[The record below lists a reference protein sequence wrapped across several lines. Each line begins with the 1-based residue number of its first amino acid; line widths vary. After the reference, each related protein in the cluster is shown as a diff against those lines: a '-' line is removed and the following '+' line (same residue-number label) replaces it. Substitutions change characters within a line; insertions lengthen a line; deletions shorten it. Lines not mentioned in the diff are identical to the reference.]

1 MLNSEEESDV
11 GDRVPLQDLPGRFA
25 SAFTAKETAHV
36 DSIMSRLET
45 MSSEDWQRLLRTGQG
60 CHDLLLMVHTVVL
73 QGRRDAR
80 WKDEGS
86 TALELLGDYLDLV
99 VVPMVL
105 KRTTLREEAMQCPCG
120 RCSNALQ
127 AIHHLQ
133 DRSILTH
140 LHEADASSFL
150 GFHLEEAAASPFLS
164 GAESSE
170 KISVAAAAAGSLAVL
185 AASARL
191 QENSSLYTV
200 PPGVVRSL
208 AAVLQLAASLRHES
222 THSLALSL
230 HVLRNVAA
238 NYQEVMDTS
247 ADTLRDCFQLLFEKD
262 QDGCCDGN
270 LQGRQSTDSVCSKS
284 AETGNPQES
293 DECASAEGLR
303 AKDPD
308 ALKEAQMPVRSFRSS
323 ERLGLLSV
331 LLQALFQSQD
341 ALQSLSI
348 SEEEIRQEV
357 IRLASDLRAEPLKRP
372 TRMAFLGIQLYLL
385 ICRSSHAR
393 RQYAILELPVL
404 EAERRTVAFLLST
417 STSQHCVLLQAMAQD
432 VHSWLLWQSQAFAKQ
447 APKLPKEEMRKRRSH
462 KSRASRPPL
471 EEPKASENREEVSR
485 TPDEGS
491 PSPPRVG
498 LFTDGE
504 AVWMAHSLLVAAFAV
519 CLLVYWSS
527 LEHTPASQV
536 AARNGQLAG

>member
-25 SAFTAKETAHV
+25 SASTAKETGHV

-45 MSSEDWQRLLRTGQG
+45 MSSEDWQWLLRTGQG

-133 DRSILTH
+133 DRSILTR
-140 LHEADASSFL
+140 LHEADALSFL
-150 GFHLEEAAASPFLS
+150 GFHLEEAATSLFS
-164 GAESSE
+164 GAESSD

-200 PPGVVRSL
+200 SPGVVRAL
-208 AAVLQLAASLRHES
+208 AAALQHASSLRHES

-230 HVLRNVAA
+230 HVLRNVAG

-262 QDGCCDGN
+262 RDVCGEGN
-270 LQGRQSTDSVCSKS
+270 SQGRQCTDSVCSNS

-308 ALKEAQMPVRSFRSS
+308 VLKEAQMPVRSFRSS

-331 LLQALFQSQD
+331 LLQAGG
-341 ALQSLSI
+341 
-348 SEEEIRQEV
+348 R
-357 IRLASDLRAEPLKRP
+357 
-372 TRMAFLGIQLYLL
+372 
-385 ICRSSHAR
+385 C
-393 RQYAILELPVL
+393 
-404 EAERRTVAFLLST
+404 
-417 STSQHCVLLQAMAQD
+417 
-432 VHSWLLWQSQAFAKQ
+432 
-447 APKLPKEEMRKRRSH
+447 
-462 KSRASRPPL
+462 
-471 EEPKASENREEVSR
+471 
-485 TPDEGS
+485 
-491 PSPPRVG
+491 
-498 LFTDGE
+498 
-504 AVWMAHSLLVAAFAV
+504 
-519 CLLVYWSS
+519 
-527 LEHTPASQV
+527 
-536 AARNGQLAG
+536 